1 MTNGFYLQNFLY
13 LYSRNKHVIMENT
26 RIKLSE
32 TVMVIDAAYLNF
44 VINDLKKYFE
54 PLLGRSLQRA
64 DLALFT
70 MCLAMDA
77 GVKEGSNDVQILL
90 VYDEQSGKLE
100 DCLPSDLKSELDG
113 MAFKG
118 PLGEFCFM
126 AVSSEGF
133 VSRGELYLDLLHI
146 VLNSAEVKKLI
157 VVPFNEEFG
166 GMLGLRVNDL
176 VGQEGITKKDLIP
189 FTYPSDEELKR
200 VGVTGIFLG
209 YYIPWEGL
217 HNVLVAKAH
226 GFESWGK
233 VVEGDY
239 DDYENLDN
247 YQAGIHEYFKFLKF
261 GFGRCSDQAS
271 MHIRRGRIS
280 RDEAMKI
287 VKERDGAFRWT
298 YLDKKLED
306 ILEPLDITVDE
317 FIKVCDEFTN
327 KKLFLTDKNGKL
339 IKDKKGNLTKIN
351 YDNVEEDH

>member
-126 AVSSEGF
+126 AVSSGGF

-157 VVPFNEEFG
+157 VVPFNEEYG
-166 GMLGLRVNDL
+166 EEVENVLKESV
-176 VGQEGITKKDLIP
+176 VESAGQKGNAKDIVFFRMEKP
-189 FTYPSDEELKR
+189 
-200 VGVTGIFLG
+200 VTPVAYRWEILG
-209 YYIPWEGL
+209 YPL
-217 HNVLVAKAH
+217 MSAL
-226 GFESWGK
+226 
-233 VVEGDY
+233 
-239 DDYENLDN
+239 
-247 YQAGIHEYFKFLKF
+247 GI
-261 GFGRCSDQAS
+261 RS
-271 MHIRRGRIS
+271 
-280 RDEAMKI
+280 
-287 VKERDGAFRWT
+287 
-298 YLDKKLED
+298 ED
-306 ILEPLDITVDE
+306 LQ
-317 FIKVCDEFTN
+317 N
-327 KKLFLTDKNGKL
+327 N
-339 IKDKKGNLTKIN
+339 
-351 YDNVEEDH
+351 